1 MHYIFNKGQK
11 NKPIFLLLHGTGAD
25 ERDLLPLAKMLDD
38 SFGVLSVRGNV
49 TENGMNRYFKR
60 LGFGQ
65 YDLEDLKYR
74 GQELLDFITKISE
87 TEGFELKDLIPV
99 GFSNGS
105 NIAIHLLLRE
115 DVDIKRSILFAPLY
129 PVDVSDNSKDMSD
142 VKVLLSMGDNDPMV
156 SPEDNKYVEQI
167 FTSRGADVT
176 KINVHGHEITNDAVT
191 FARKW
196 LLNN

>member
-87 TEGFELKDLIPV
+87 AEGFELKDLIPV

-115 DVDIKRSILFAPLY
+115 DVDIKQSILFAPLY
-129 PVDVSDNSKDMSD
+129 PVDVTDNSKDMSD
-142 VKVLLSMGDNDPMV
+142 VKVLLSMGDNDPMA

-167 FTSRGADVT
+167 FTSRDADVT

>member
-115 DVDIKRSILFAPLY
+115 DVDIKQSILFAPLY

-142 VKVLLSMGDNDPMV
+142 VKVLLSMGDNDPMA

-176 KINVHGHEITNDAVT
+176 KINVHGHEITTDAVT

>member
-142 VKVLLSMGDNDPMV
+142 VKVLLSMGDNDPMA

-167 FTSRGADVT
+167 FTSRDADVT

>member
-87 TEGFELKDLIPV
+87 AEGFELKDLIPV

-115 DVDIKRSILFAPLY
+115 DVDIKQSILFAPLY

-142 VKVLLSMGDNDPMV
+142 VKVLLSMGDNDPMA

-167 FTSRGADVT
+167 FTSRDADVT

>member
-115 DVDIKRSILFAPLY
+115 DVDIKQSILFAPLY

-142 VKVLLSMGDNDPMV
+142 VKVLLSMGDNDPMA

-167 FTSRGADVT
+167 FTSRDADVT

>member
-87 TEGFELKDLIPV
+87 AEGFELKDLIPV

-142 VKVLLSMGDNDPMV
+142 VKVLLSMGDNDPMA

-167 FTSRGADVT
+167 FTSRDADVT